1 MEGKMIKTATT
12 DEEIKNCF
20 SVMVQLRPNLSED
33 SFVNS
38 VRELMGE
45 GYILAY
51 LSDANAI
58 KAVAGFKEQKNL
70 FLGKHLYIED
80 LVTDEN
86 SRSNGYGKQ
95 MLEWLAN
102 RGKENGC
109 SVIHLD
115 SGVQRH
121 EAHKSYL
128 NQDMKIICYH
138 FLAEL
143 NT

>member
-1 MEGKMIKTATT
+1 MEGEMIKIATT
-12 DEEIKNCF
+12 DEEIQKCF
-20 SVMVQLRPNLSED
+20 SVMFQLRANLSETT
-33 SFVNS
+33 FVDT
-38 VRELMGE
+38 VRELMDE
-45 GYILAY
+45 GYVLAY
-51 LSDANAI
+51 LSDDNAV

-80 LVTDEN
+80 LVTDEK
-86 SRSNGYGKQ
+86 SRSKGYGSQ
-95 MLEWLAN
+95 IVEWLAN

-121 EAHKSYL
+121 EAHKFYL

>member
-1 MEGKMIKTATT
+1 MEGEMIKIATT
-12 DEEIKNCF
+12 DEEIQKCF
-20 SVMVQLRPNLSED
+20 SVMLQLRANLSKVT
-33 SFVNS
+33 FVDT
-38 VRELMGE
+38 VRELMDE

-51 LSDANAI
+51 LSDDSEV

-80 LVTDEN
+80 LVTDKKY
-86 SRSNGYGKQ
+86 RSNGYGRQ
-95 MLEWLAN
+95 MIEWLAN

-121 EAHKSYL
+121 EAHKFYL